1 MPKVLIPPPYRGPTN
16 GESELVV
23 ESLTVR
29 GAIEAVDRKHPGILP
44 LVLDANG
51 RLHRFVKLFVN
62 GEPVDPKSFDQALA
76 PADELEIV
84 SAIAG
89 G

>member
-16 GESELVV
+16 GEAELVV
-23 ESLTVR
+23 ESQTVR
-29 GAIEAVDRKHPGILP
+29 GCIEAVERRFPGILP
-44 LVLDANG
+44 LVVDAKGN
-51 RLHRFVKLFVN
+51 LHRFVKLFVN
-62 GEPVDPKSFDQALA
+62 GEPVDPKRLDQAVA
-76 PADELEIV
+76 AGDALEIV